1 MKNAARILQIVFL
14 YANSLLTFSAFR
26 ANILSKGGAT
36 MPKNEETK
44 RERFVRL
51 AENRTNKILNM
62 VQLLGNCSNSSLYE
76 YTDADVEIIFG
87 AIESSVKEARRKFA
101 KNDSVKNTRFTLD

>member
-1 MKNAARILQIVFL
+1 M
-14 YANSLLTFSAFR
+14 LTYNVVSAT
-26 ANILSKGGAT
+26 ILSKGGAV

-51 AENRTNKILNM
+51 AENRTNKILSM
-62 VQLLGNCSNSSLYE
+62 IQLLGNCSNSSLYE
-76 YTDADVEIIFG
+76 YSDADVEKIFG

>member
-1 MKNAARILQIVFL
+1 MINAARILQIVNLFE
-14 YANSLLTFSAFR
+14 NMLLTFAACR
-26 ANILSKGGAT
+26 ANILSKGGAI

-62 VQLLGNCSNSSLYE
+62 IQLLGNCSNSSLYE
-76 YTDADVEIIFG
+76 YTDADVEKIFG

-101 KNDSVKNTRFTLD
+101 KNDSVKSVRFTLD

>member
-1 MKNAARILQIVFL
+1 M
-14 YANSLLTFSAFR
+14 SA
-26 ANILSKGGAT
+26 KD
-36 MPKNEETK
+36 ETK

-76 YTDADVEIIFG
+76 YTEADIEKIFST
-87 AIESSVKEARRKFA
+87 IESAVKEARRKFV
-101 KNDSVKNTRFTLD
+101 KKDSGKQTRFTLE